1 MSMSLH
7 SKRIYRHAVS
17 KAVQPRD
24 PRFSVFDRQQK
35 QPGFVQGAL
44 SMAVILIIGLGG
56 IGVRFARMLAR
67 MGIGNLVLL
76 DYDTIEDSNLPR
88 QDLYAA
94 KDVGS
99 FKAFA
104 AVRHL
109 LPHCVAPTEIT
120 AYNQMFED
128 MLALGETFKNTT
140 AFVCGVD
147 NDHTRERVCRHF
159 AKLGIPGVVAAI
171 DTQGLSGAVFV
182 QEPGQACWRCSL
194 PRDYQNQAAPCG
206 AASSPEVLDLVAGHG
221 VFALMTLLQ
230 KRPRNWNY
238 RFFSLPGFIP
248 DEARILER
256 RSDCSVCS

>member
-1 MSMSLH
+1 MSLH
-7 SKRIYRHAVS
+7 SKRICRHAVS
-17 KAVQPRD
+17 KPVQPRD
-24 PRFSVFDRQQK
+24 ARFSVFDRQQK

-56 IGVRFARMLAR
+56 IGVRFARTLAR
-67 MGIGNLVLL
+67 MGIGNLVLVEH
-76 DYDTIEDSNLPR
+76 DRVEDTNLHR
-88 QDLYAA
+88 QDLYFP

-99 FKAFA
+99 SKAFA
-104 AVRHL
+104 AVRNL
-109 LPHCVAPTEIT
+109 LPHCIARTEIT

-128 MLALGETFKNTT
+128 MLALGETFEHTT

-147 NDHTRERVCRHF
+147 NDHTRERVYRHF

-194 PRDYQNQAAPCG
+194 PPNYQNQAAPCG

-230 KRPRNWNY
+230 NRPRNWNY
-238 RFFSLPGFIP
+238 RFFTLPGFMA
-248 DEARILER
+248 DQVATVER
-256 RSDCSVCS
+256 RRNCSYCGA